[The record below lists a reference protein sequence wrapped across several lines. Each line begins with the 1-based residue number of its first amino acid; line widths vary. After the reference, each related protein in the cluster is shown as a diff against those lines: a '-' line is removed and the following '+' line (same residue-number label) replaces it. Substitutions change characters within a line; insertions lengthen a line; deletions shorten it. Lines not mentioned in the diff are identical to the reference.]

1 MSINRQGEQRL
12 KIVDRN
18 QNVLKQNYY
27 IIKANIKNQ
36 VKDNR
41 KSLDKNLVK
50 E

>member
-27 IIKANIKNQ
+27 IIKANIKN
-36 VKDNR
+36 
-41 KSLDKNLVK
+41 
-50 E
+50 